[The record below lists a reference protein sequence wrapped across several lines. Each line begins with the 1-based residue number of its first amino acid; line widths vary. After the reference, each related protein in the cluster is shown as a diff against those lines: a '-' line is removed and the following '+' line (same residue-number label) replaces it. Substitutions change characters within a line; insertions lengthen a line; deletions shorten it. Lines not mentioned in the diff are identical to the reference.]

1 MIYTVTFN
9 PALDY
14 VITLTELLAGEMNR
28 AKDTKLLVGG
38 KGINV
43 SLVLRNLGT
52 ESKALGFVAG
62 FTGEEIVKRLREKG
76 LFTDFIRLREGESR
90 INVKVKAN
98 EETELNANGPCIRN
112 EEVEALFEK
121 LDSLKCG
128 DYLVLAG
135 SIPSSIPD
143 TIYETIMQKMSGRG
157 VHFVVDASGEL
168 LMRAL
173 KYQPFLIKPN
183 KAELEELCGRA
194 LQSREAITEAAM
206 RLKAQGAKNV
216 LVSLAGEG
224 AVLVTETGELYDKP
238 AAKGTIVNSVGAGDS
253 MVAGFLAGFLERGD
267 YEYAMRLGMSAGSA
281 SAFSSELATQ
291 AQVQKWMEE
300 WYAGV

>member
-14 VITLTELLAGEMNR
+14 VITLDKLSIGEMNR
-28 AKDTKLLVGG
+28 AKETKLLAGG

-43 SLVLRNLGT
+43 SLVLHNLGYKST
-52 ESKALGFVAG
+52 AMGFIAG
-62 FTGEEIVKRLREKG
+62 FTGCEIKKRLKEKG
-76 LFTDFIRLREGESR
+76 IFTDFTQLKEGESR

-112 EEVEALFEK
+112 EDVEELFEK
-121 LDSLKCG
+121 LDNLKCG

-143 TIYETIMQKMSGRG
+143 TIYETIMQKLSGKG
-157 VHFVVDASGEL
+157 VHFVVDASGEM

-183 KAELEELCGRA
+183 KAELSEVCGRE
-194 LQSREAITEAAM
+194 LRDRQEIIEAAAW
-206 RLKAQGAKNV
+206 LKAQGAKNV

-224 AVLVTETGELYDKP
+224 AVLVTETGDIYDKP

-253 MVAGFLAGFLERGD
+253 TVAGFLAGFLERGD

-281 SAFSSELATQ
+281 SAFSSELATWDQ
-291 AQVQKWMEE
+291 IHKWMEE